1 MTQTGPAETHKP
13 SAEAQMI
20 SPTYRLPALD
30 QDYLL
35 ADQQRGLRFMLEYQK
50 AEDILRAWNIEST
63 IVVFGSAR
71 IREDGPG
78 RQPFWYEEARRFARI
93 CSRHG
98 AIPETPDGKRHNVI
112 CTGGGP
118 GIMEAANR
126 GAHDVGAPSIGLNI
140 SLPHEQ
146 FPNPYMTPGLAL
158 RFHYFA
164 MRKMHFAM
172 RAKAIIAFP
181 GGYGTLD
188 EVFEVLT
195 LSQTGKSTKSRIILF
210 DSQYWNGVINFDAL
224 VESGM
229 ITEQDR
235 DLVVCVETA
244 EEAWAL
250 VG

>member
-1 MTQTGPAETHKP
+1 MPANTTTDQQKP

-35 ADQQRGLRFMLEYQK
+35 ADPQRGLRFMLEYQK

-78 RQPFWYEEARRFARI
+78 RQPFWYEEARRFSRI

-98 AIPETPDGKRHNVI
+98 AIPERPEGTRHNVI

-126 GAHDVGAPSIGLNI
+126 GAHDIGAPSIGLNI

-172 RAKAIIAFP
+172 RAKAIVAFP

-195 LSQTGKSTKSRIILF
+195 LCQTGKSTKSQIILF
-210 DSQYWNGVINFDAL
+210 DSHYWNGIINFDGL
-224 VESGM
+224 VQNGM

-235 DLVVCVETA
+235 DLVVMVETA

-250 VG
+250 IG